1 MAITWQSTST
11 NNSNSALANVRGAN
25 SDIRKSTNMF
35 SKSVMEFG
43 DFREEQANFI
53 REGLAADASVA
64 LEGLNQMEQQAKIA
78 DQVRTSK
85 DDRLKKMMLDGG
97 QKYIKSVQSN
107 RNLKAT
113 ADINENNANFGSK
126 TLKTKIL
133 KTNASNTA
141 STIDS
146 NNRATESRVLS
157 DLYKSK
163 KGKKSVEDI
172 TRDGLIHKQNVAK
185 NELEKDEIVYR
196 QNEIKNQAQKESVAA
211 MMATEKAKIATEN
224 ADTEVK
230 SIIAQASY
238 NATNNNRGD
247 VQSAVSNKIKD
258 GSNKAYISAQES
270 ESGVTAIRNNPNS
283 LKTTSDFT
291 LKAGAASSEVKA
303 DTETTKLAQIQAR
316 NTVDDN
322 SALTQLRSLVISENP
337 NTIVNFNTVRDK
349 IKTIMPNAS
358 NKKIAQVLN
367 HMKEAHKSRFS
378 KNSKSTSKA
387 RKALTH
393 KELKTNR
400 LLELDNLLN
409 NKYSEQW
416 KKVLKSSDVNSDEFR
431 DFVKSS
437 QINKTDLVELYKRDK
452 DINKAHEKSS
462 FYTAIKDVEFDKLM
476 EQTSGYAGFG
486 ADDKAAFSVLKN
498 SKLIRK
504 VDKSVV
510 AGFLESIRHKGGGAV
525 GWTDRSS
532 DGLMTAFEEYVN
544 KHKGKGKS
552 NSGENQSAI
561 QRAANKRAASGRP
574 SR

>member
-561 QRAANKRAASGRP
+561 QRAANKRATSGRP